1 MTNDGLSNDEKLNLL
16 FKNYMNF
23 TSTKNTFK
31 FYEETSL
38 SNNTNIFS
46 DNILSNIP
54 PKDPSYINVDSVTEL
69 INYLIFS
76 GLSDISIN
84 NTWFTSKT
92 DMAGSFQVNS
102 VSDDDRT
109 ILRFTRIKLDYL
121 GSGTAAFI
129 CKDLN
134 GVNILL
140 NLIPSNYAP
149 NGYSLSLEYKI
160 NNQLRSV
167 GWLASRTQLSG
178 GSFHW

>member
-1 MTNDGLSNDEKLNLL
+1 MS
-16 FKNYMNF
+16 
-23 TSTKNTFK
+23 
-31 FYEETSL
+31 
-38 SNNTNIFS
+38 
-46 DNILSNIP
+46 
-54 PKDPSYINVDSVTEL
+54 
-69 INYLIFS
+69 NYLTFS

-84 NTWFTSKT
+84 DGWFTSKT

-109 ILRFTRIKLDYL
+109 ILRLTRIKLDYL

-178 GSFHW
+178 GAFIGEEVNFGGALFDSKNGVVTFYDVNGTTESVFNDISNNFYLTATKYIGSKGAGSSSFWHYLLQLI